1 MRYRD
6 RDDGER
12 IIYVERDDA
21 GEGGLRWFVVGAA
34 LGAGLAL
41 LFAPQSGAKTR
52 RDLGRRIGNL
62 RDQAGEGLEALA
74 DGIEQGAER
83 IRERVERW
91 TGDGD
96 SVAADVVGELAE
108 ELEEDVAP
116 EEDSSALT
124 AREEL
129 ERRLS
134 EARARR
140 RRPEPSEEEPVA

>member
-1 MRYRD
+1 
-6 RDDGER
+6 
-12 IIYVERDDA
+12 
-21 GEGGLRWFVVGAA
+21 
-34 LGAGLAL
+34 LAL

>member
-6 RDDGER
+6 RDNGER

-83 IRERVERW
+83 TTSGMGKRSW
-91 TGDGD
+91 T
-96 SVAADVVGELAE
+96 
-108 ELEEDVAP
+108 
-116 EEDSSALT
+116 
-124 AREEL
+124 
-129 ERRLS
+129 RRS
-134 EARARR
+134 WRKRNP
-140 RRPEPSEEEPVA
+140 RP

>member
-1 MRYRD
+1 
-6 RDDGER
+6 
-12 IIYVERDDA
+12 
-21 GEGGLRWFVVGAA
+21 
-34 LGAGLAL
+34 
-41 LFAPQSGAKTR
+41 
-52 RDLGRRIGNL
+52 
-62 RDQAGEGLEALA
+62 
-74 DGIEQGAER
+74 
-83 IRERVERW
+83 
-91 TGDGD
+91 
-96 SVAADVVGELAE
+96 LAE